1 MNPAKFMSQRQ
12 ALAVSAVCH
21 HNLHQQYIQRT
32 EGLMKEIIIYSIAA
46 IACLAILAYSI
57 HMFIG
62 GLVSPELEKMIMV
75 GGTLIGATVIGLMAR
90 DVMRTR
96 RKNLEKGDNG
106 R

>member
-1 MNPAKFMSQRQ
+1 MSQRQ
-12 ALAVSAVCH
+12 ALAVTAICH
-21 HNLHQQYIQRT
+21 HNLNQQHIQRT

-57 HMFIG
+57 HMFVG
-62 GLVSPELEKMIMV
+62 GLVSPEHEKMIMT
-75 GGTLIGATVIGLMAR
+75 GGTLIGATVIGLIAR

-96 RKNLEKGDNG
+96 RKNLGKGDND